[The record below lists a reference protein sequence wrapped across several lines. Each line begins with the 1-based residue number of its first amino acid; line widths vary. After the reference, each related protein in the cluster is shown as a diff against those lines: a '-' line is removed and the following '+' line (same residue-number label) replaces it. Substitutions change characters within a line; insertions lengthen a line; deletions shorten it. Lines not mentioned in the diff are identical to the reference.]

1 MPYIPITRRELLDE
15 YLLPVSKIVQN
26 EGELNYVITK
36 LLILVYPK
44 ADEHYKDHNTVLGLL
59 EAVKAE
65 WIRRRMND
73 YEETRRH
80 LNGDVY
86 V

>member
-15 YLLPVSKIVQN
+15 YLLPISKIVQH

-44 ADEHYKDHNTVLGLL
+44 EGECYKDLNAVLGLL

-73 YEETRRH
+73 YEESKRH
-80 LNGDVY
+80 QNGDVY
-86 V
+86 I